1 MSSLFPPKITE
12 GKTSS
17 HWWMLLAEF
26 CVETFE
32 FCCLNGEELLLYTS
46 FRLSTLLE
54 VPPQS
59 ISLRA
64 WDVKWKTSFPIS
76 SFIFDTFLTAVN
88 VVPTFLLSVICF
100 VFRMRFFSNVP
111 NHTFQLT
118 LNLFKTILKNFIL
131 LCVFNREIIQ
141 IPFFAVGITG
151 LSILGQFRLRK
162 KRNLNNLSFSQLW
175 RTKQVKRNIGFVKY
189 FLNLRLLMYLF
200 SSD

>member
-1 MSSLFPPKITE
+1 MSSLFAPKISE

-59 ISLRA
+59 ISLWA

-100 VFRMRFFSNVP
+100 VLRMRFFCNVITRF
-111 NHTFQLT
+111 NWHWIYSKRISKSLFCFVYSIVK
-118 LNLFKTILKNFIL
+118 LFKFRFL
-131 LCVFNREIIQ
+131 LSELPDY
-141 IPFFAVGITG
+141 PF
-151 LSILGQFRLRK
+151 LDNSDCEK

-189 FLNLRLLMYLF
+189 FLNLRLLMHLF
-200 SSD
+200 SPH

>member
-1 MSSLFPPKITE
+1 MSSLFAPKISE

-59 ISLRA
+59 ISLWA

-100 VFRMRFFSNVP
+100 VFRMRFFCKVITHFNWHWIYSKR
-111 NHTFQLT
+111 FS
-118 LNLFKTILKNFIL
+118 KTFIL

-162 KRNLNNLSFSQLW
+162 KKEFE
-175 RTKQVKRNIGFVKY
+175 
-189 FLNLRLLMYLF
+189 
-200 SSD
+200 

>member
-1 MSSLFPPKITE
+1 MSSLFTPKISE

-100 VFRMRFFSNVP
+100 VFRMRFFCNVITHF
-111 NHTFQLT
+111 NWHWIYSKRISKT
-118 LNLFKTILKNFIL
+118 LFCFVYSIVKLFKF
-131 LCVFNREIIQ
+131 R
-141 IPFFAVGITG
+141 FFAVGITG

-162 KRNLNNLSFSQLW
+162 KRNLNNLILSS
-175 RTKQVKRNIGFVKY
+175 R
-189 FLNLRLLMYLF
+189 LNTQNRKVF
-200 SSD
+200 ENRFE